1 MTQDQRTVRQ
11 WLSLYRA
18 GAFESKD
25 LDDQRTAGWRRFS
38 CRFDALPGRLRQMA
52 PMIAHIQE
60 PFILDQYTV
69 WFENAEYLSRKLL
82 YDRMRFQPLDD
93 VLDGL
98 AFYVDFKNPDEIE
111 KWVLYAERTGF
122 AAPEYGCT
130 GALEMSRYINTL
142 AQELK
147 QDIRPL
153 FMRELSAVIR
163 YAMNCGAVY
172 SSVCRVGYHRYSFLD
187 QNGQKK
193 TVQVTCRLKDLP
205 PDLRMFKSTDS
216 SGLYVYCLQE
226 QAKPCPIKDGEHSH
240 KKRKDF
246 ER

>member
-11 WLSLYRA
+11 WLNLYRA
-18 GAFESKD
+18 GVFESTERD
-25 LDDQRTAGWRRFS
+25 GQAEAGWRKFS

-69 WFENAEYLSRKLL
+69 WFENAECPSRKAL

-130 GALEMSRYINTL
+130 GALEMSKYINTL

-147 QDIRPL
+147 QDIRPS
-153 FMRELSAVIR
+153 FMCELSAVIR
-163 YAMNCGAVY
+163 YAMNCGDVY
-172 SSVCRVGYHRYSFLD
+172 SSVCRVGYHRYRFLD

-205 PDLRMFKSTDS
+205 PELRMFKNTDS

-226 QAKPCPIKDGEHSH
+226 PEKPRPIKDGEHSH

>member
-11 WLSLYRA
+11 WLNLYQA
-18 GAFESKD
+18 GAFESKE
-25 LDDQRTAGWRRFS
+25 LDDQRIAGWRKFS

-69 WFENAEYLSRKLL
+69 WFENAKCPNRKAV
-82 YDRMRFQPLDD
+82 YDRVRFQPLDD
-93 VLDGL
+93 VLDNL

-130 GALEMSRYINTL
+130 GALEMSRYINAL

-163 YAMNCGAVY
+163 YAMNCGDVY
-172 SSVCRVGYHRYSFLD
+172 SSVCRVGYHRYRFLD

-205 PDLRMFKSTDS
+205 PELRMLKNTDS

-226 QAKPCPIKDGEHSH
+226 PEKPRPIKDGEHSH